1 MNFTKEF
8 TQNFTIVGEF
18 AIFKQKLATYNRFF
32 FCGGRARW
40 IICNFSAET
49 NLITENLGGEGGS

>member
-18 AIFKQKLATYNRFF
+18 AIFKQKLETYNRFF
-32 FCGGRARW
+32 FLWGARW